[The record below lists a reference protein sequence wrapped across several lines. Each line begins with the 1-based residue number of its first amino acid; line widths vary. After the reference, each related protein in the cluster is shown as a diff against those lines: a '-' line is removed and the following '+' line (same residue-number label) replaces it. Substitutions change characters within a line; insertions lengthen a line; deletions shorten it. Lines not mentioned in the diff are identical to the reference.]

1 MSTTR
6 ERYAPHPQGPA
17 DDVDET
23 DDWEAE
29 EQRLSALRQRVAARV
44 VQELPPHDTG
54 SLPPQKTPPAGSPA
68 AYVPH
73 PRDMALKGMA
83 EGREIA
89 PVERPK
95 IAARHYA
102 PPLPRWSPP
111 LPRWSPPF
119 VEHAVR
125 VPVGGVVTGVVA
137 VCCGGCHATY
147 GASFMPVAKAPYI
160 FREEGWRQDRTY
172 GWLCRACVIGDEA

>member
-83 EGREIA
+83 EGREVV
-89 PVERPK
+89 PVEYAEGVRPK
-95 IAARHYA
+95 PQYHA
-102 PPLPRWSPP
+102 PQPRWSA
-111 LPRWSPPF
+111 PF

-125 VPVGGVVTGVVA
+125 VPAGGVVTGVVA
-137 VCCGGCHATY
+137 VCCGRCHATY

-172 GWLCRACVIGDEA
+172 GWLCRACVIGDEG